1 MRSGVLCGVGAFG
14 VWGRRCFSV
23 YARVACLLPFLGVFL
38 HYSAKLSQL
47 PLFFA
52 VWGFYSVPVVGYAVR
67 VFL

>member
-1 MRSGVLCGVGAFG
+1 M
-14 VWGRRCFSV
+14 

-38 HYSAKLSQL
+38 YCGAKLSQL
-47 PLFFA
+47 LFFSA

>member
-1 MRSGVLCGVGAFG
+1 MRSGVLCGVGVFG

-23 YARVACLLPFLGVFL
+23 YACVACLLPVLGVFL

-47 PLFFA
+47 PFFSA

>member
-1 MRSGVLCGVGAFG
+1 M
-14 VWGRRCFSV
+14 

-38 HYSAKLSQL
+38 YCGAKLSQL
-47 PLFFA
+47 PFFFA